1 MPTWGLP
8 STILGNRFCS
18 RMKKSKKSSN
28 GIGKMIAWAS
38 DIKDYAPQAAISNKQ
53 WFGYKM
59 VEDRSNR
66 KYTDEN
72 AVIAAV
78 TAVGYD
84 HYEHK
89 ILGVMP
95 RPLFSERNSSTTPLE
110 V

>member
-1 MPTWGLP
+1 MGLAKHNLRQP
-8 STILGNRFCS
+8 FLLADEEV
-18 RMKKSKKSSN
+18 KKSSN

>member
-1 MPTWGLP
+1 MGLAKHNLRQP
-8 STILGNRFCS
+8 FCS

-28 GIGKMIAWAS
+28 GIGKMIALAS

-59 VEDRSNR
+59 VEDLSNR
-66 KYTDEN
+66 KYTDDN

-95 RPLFSERNSSTTPLE
+95 RPLFSERNSTTTPLE